1 MINKYELVLS
11 FRGEYIQFKVRWI
24 FFFGQKMGGFN
35 EIGNTAII
43 IRDVKQFLKSIFGP
57 IKIFI
62 SYNPVLGVPHWI
74 ADNYYY
80 ISFMW

>member
-1 MINKYELVLS
+1 MSSCLAS
-11 FRGEYIQFKVRWI
+11 GENTFSLRLGGF

-74 ADNYYY
+74 AGNYYY